1 VSDNVVT
8 RRDEHPRPEDMPRRS
23 LELEVVRSRVTIAQ
37 LMISTAISER
47 DQVLWSQR
55 YNEAWAECR
64 RVETSE
70 ATHG

>member
-37 LMISTAISER
+37 FALSTAISER
-47 DQVLWSQR
+47 DRNDWHYR
-55 YNEAWAECR
+55 YNEAWAECQ
-64 RVETSE
+64 RVERSE
-70 ATHG
+70 VSRG